1 MPSLSLRI
9 GCFVFFKIRLKSSTL
24 SCDTNDIALPV
35 APARAVLFSC
45 PCCGYKL
52 RTKPRS
58 LKYKAKLKAEIE
70 EDKILLSVQPVQKAI
85 QK

>member
-1 MPSLSLRI
+1 MDHKVQKPVGSGRYAMGQKRCQICDL
-9 GCFVFFKIRLKSSTL
+9 FIRWDGL
-24 SCDTNDIALPV
+24 
-35 APARAVLFSC
+35 SC

-70 EDKILLSVQPVQKAI
+70 EDKILLSVQPVQKAV